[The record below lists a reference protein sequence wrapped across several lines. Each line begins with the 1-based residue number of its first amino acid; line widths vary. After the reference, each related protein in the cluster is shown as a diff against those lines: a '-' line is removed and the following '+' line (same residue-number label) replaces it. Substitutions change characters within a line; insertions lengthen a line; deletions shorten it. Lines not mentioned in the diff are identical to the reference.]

1 MVTGPKWKAALHMN
15 ERSTQEQK
23 DALTKDVNVEAI
35 EGGDKNKESL
45 LLNMPFT
52 SVRGADLT
60 FVC

>member
-1 MVTGPKWKAALHMN
+1 MT
-15 ERSTQEQK
+15 
-23 DALTKDVNVEAI
+23 LTKDVNVEAI